1 MKGKRT
7 IAIANIQLAPQD
19 EVLNFFTG
27 GLKSHY
33 TCSEKQLHE
42 NLALALHTTGS
53 YFQVHLT
60 TYPQIAVHV
69 RGREDKIKEHKDW
82 IEKQI
87 DGTLKKWHVHN
98 AQNA

>member
-1 MKGKRT
+1 MRGKRH
-7 IAIANIQLAPQD
+7 IATPVVVLAPQD

-27 GLKSHY
+27 GLKSHF

-42 NLALALHTTGS
+42 NLALALRTTGG

-60 TYPQIAVHV
+60 TYPHIAVHV
-69 RGREDKIKEHKDW
+69 RGHVEKITEHKDW
-82 IEKQI
+82 IETQI
-87 DGTLKKWHVHN
+87 DDTLKNWHVHN